1 MPPEKNDPND
11 ERDADRLDRALR
23 SLPRVNAP
31 WTFEGELRQ
40 RIWGVRP
47 AVRSRR
53 LFPSPLPGYLIPSL
67 ALVAVAIV
75 GYLQFF
81 TGGAPEAGQNELRI
95 AVPAVTPTAT
105 PRVQPGR
112 VPRGESAVP
121 STERVSSGPS
131 PADAGVRMPAS
142 PSRVRDSAVV
152 SGLRRK
158 LSDTIG
164 TSMDTAGVPGGTRP
178 PSP

>member
-1 MPPEKNDPND
+1 MPPKKNDPND
-11 ERDADRLDRALR
+11 EQGADRLARVLR

-53 LFPSPLPGYLIPSL
+53 LFPWPVPGYLIPSL

-81 TGGAPEAGQNELRI
+81 TGDVPEAGQQELRI
-95 AVPAVTPTAT
+95 AAPPVPAPAT

-112 VPRGESAVP
+112 AIRRETAVP

-131 PADAGVRMPAS
+131 PADAGVRTPAS

-164 TSMDTAGVPGGTRP
+164 TAMDTAAVPGGTRP

>member
-11 ERDADRLDRALR
+11 ERDADRLGRALR
-23 SLPRVNAP
+23 SLPRVHAP

-53 LFPSPLPGYLIPSL
+53 LFPSPLPGYLIPTL

-81 TGGAPEAGQNELRI
+81 TGGVPEPGPNELRI
-95 AVPAVTPTAT
+95 AVPAVTPPAT
-105 PRVQPGR
+105 PRVQADR
-112 VPRGESAVP
+112 APRAERNVP

-131 PADAGVRMPAS
+131 PEDAGVRIPAS
-142 PSRVRDSAVV
+142 PSRIRDSAVV

-164 TSMDTAGVPGGTRP
+164 TSMDTAVAPGGTKP